1 MRLVAM
7 AALFLVACLI
17 LPIPGSLAQVGPI
30 TTEMATGDVWSS
42 REELVYVPREALELP
57 EPVSP
62 ADVELATGD
71 VWATP
76 KSRDRLVQESG
87 APKIAQEQMPEEANR

>member
-1 MRLVAM
+1 MHPVIL
-7 AALFLVACLI
+7 AALFLVCLT
-17 LPIPGSLAQVGPI
+17 LPGALAQAGPN

-57 EPVSP
+57 DAASP
-62 ADVELATGD
+62 ADIEPATGD

-76 KSRDRLVQESG
+76 KSRDRLAQESG
-87 APKIAQEQMPEEANR
+87 APKIVQDQPPEQANR